1 MKKLLSLILA
11 ITMIASIAA
20 LSVSAAEVK
29 AGNKN
34 DNMTVSNGVYEA
46 ATDNWGCYILG
57 ETDNF
62 ECSMTLKNAEAGDPE
77 YGLNICGKDGDGDGL
92 LLEGGDSYLSI
103 FVGPG
108 NQQVQLIGCD
118 KGWGNVSGYQWA
130 NKSTAS
136 GKDSVSEFKL
146 TVKLQGKHLELSV
159 DDAKIAEY
167 DLDDSVCF
175 GNIVALSVKHPGDT
189 ISNVVF
195 TDLNKKTD
203 DKKDD
208 VKPSTDKVNVITK
221 TVAGATDGN
230 ASWAGNSSE
239 FTVTKKYFAVSYTM
253 TAALKAGIAADNGC
267 CGLTFSDGDPET
279 DDSAIYLP
287 YDGTDGTSR
296 ILGCWWDD
304 TNHPYV
310 RFGPWWGSNPAFGA
324 EASLAIS
331 ELTDKEVTILVL
343 GQMNGD
349 GTATVTA
356 YVNGTQVKVWGNQDE
371 ATGAFDGNIGWSIK
385 LNNTEATLHFT
396 ERDDK
401 PFDQTVFDNIGN
413 DDQGNTDNPVTPKTG
428 DATAIVALVS
438 VLALAG
444 AVVASKKRA

>member
-11 ITMIASIAA
+11 IVMIASIAA
-20 LSVSAAEVK
+20 MSVSAAEVK

-34 DNMTVSNGVYEA
+34 DNMTVNDGVYEA

-92 LLEGGDSYLSI
+92 LLEGADSYLSI

-130 NKSTAS
+130 NKTTAS
-136 GKDSVSEFKL
+136 GKASVSEFKL
-146 TVKLQGKHLELSV
+146 TVKLQGKHLELDV

-195 TDLNKKTD
+195 TDNNKKTD

-208 VKPSTDKVNVITK
+208 VKPDTDTKKITTT

-230 ASWAGNSSE
+230 ASWAGNDKE
-239 FTVTKKYFAVSYTM
+239 FKVTKEYFAVSYTM
-253 TAALKAGIAADNGC
+253 KASTKAGVAGDNGC
-267 CGLTFSDGDPET
+267 CGLTFGDGD
-279 DDSAIYLP
+279 DNNDNNAAIFIP
-287 YDGTDGTSR
+287 YDGSDGTNR
-296 ILGCWWDD
+296 LLGHTADGAQC
-304 TNHPYV
+304 PVV
-310 RFGPWWGSNPAFGA
+310 RCGPWWATSPYGNCSSGTDI
-324 EASLAIS
+324 STLA
-331 ELTDKEVTILVL
+331 DKDVTILVL
-343 GQMNGD
+343 GHVKD
-349 GTATVTA
+349 GKATMTA
-356 YVNGTQVKVWGNQDE
+356 YVNGEQIKVWGDQDE
-371 ATGAFDGNIGWSIK
+371 ATGAFNGDIGWAIR
-385 LNNTEATLHFT
+385 LNNTEATLKFT
-396 ERDDK
+396 ESDK
-401 PFDQTVFDNIGN
+401 PLDKFVFDESE
-413 DDQGNTDNPVTPKTG
+413 TPVAPKTG
-428 DATAIVALVS
+428 EAGAFVALVS
-438 VLALAG
+438 VFALAG
-444 AVVASKKRA
+444 VVIASKKRI